1 MIKTG
6 EIVTA
11 FYKTGKYI
19 GEVSDVHPDSYTVK
33 ILAVMRHPAQGDL
46 HHPKQVDVPFFHE
59 RKALAYTE
67 RANIPAATVKPYEG
81 SIPNY
86 NESLKEAVAALKNR
100 LEQDKSDFSRKS
112 LESLQAVQREYELM
126 YNLTWA

>member
-1 MIKTG
+1 MKTG

-19 GEVSDVHPDSYTVK
+19 GEVSGVHPDGYTVK
-33 ILAVMRHPAQGDL
+33 ILAVLRHPAQGDL

-67 RANIPAATVKPYEG
+67 RANIPAATVKHYEG
-81 SIPNY
+81 SIPDY
-86 NESLKEAVAALKNR
+86 NESLKEAVAALQHR
-100 LEQDKSDFSRKS
+100 LEQEESDFSRKS
-112 LESLQAVQREYELM
+112 LEALQAIKREYELM
-126 YNLTWA
+126 YNLSWS

>member
-6 EIVTA
+6 DIVTA

-19 GEVSDVHPDSYTVK
+19 GEVSDSHPDSYTVK
-33 ILAVMRHPAQGDL
+33 ILAVLRHPAQGDL

-67 RANIPAATVKPYEG
+67 RANIPASTVKHYEG
-81 SIPNY
+81 SIPDY
-86 NESLKEAVAALKNR
+86 NESLKEAVTALKSR
-100 LEQDKSDFSRKS
+100 LEQEDSEFSKKS
-112 LESLQAVQREYELM
+112 LMSLQAVQREYELM
-126 YNLTWA
+126 YNIAWT